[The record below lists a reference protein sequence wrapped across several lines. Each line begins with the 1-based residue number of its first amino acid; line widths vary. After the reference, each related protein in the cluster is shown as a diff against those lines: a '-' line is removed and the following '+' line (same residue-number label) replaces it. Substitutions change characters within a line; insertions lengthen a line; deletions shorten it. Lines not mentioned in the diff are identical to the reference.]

1 MRLSRRLAIGML
13 AAVMALSM
21 TACGGGN
28 ASENPSSS
36 GNNASSN
43 SSSSA
48 SSGSNSSSSSS
59 SASSDSNSQNQVT
72 AVSRTDKYF
81 KRLGV
86 DPEKSYY
93 YEKET
98 LTGASRG
105 TLAVVTSDGVR
116 IGIKSTLPGFD
127 FAIYDK
133 RTKEQYSVWHNYQI
147 EGTTYEKRVECSTE
161 EHNDWPLIKPGT
173 PVKATT
179 HKVNGVEYY
188 AEEITL
194 TDSWG
199 YKSTYYYC
207 FDLNDTEGMNLR
219 YIVEPVDYSNDS
231 DEILDIIY
239 RINIINN
246 KAHMDMLRIPEGYNF
261 YKWIHNDRQ
270 YVGLTPKDTYPN

>member
-1 MRLSRRLAIGML
+1 MRLSKRLAIGML

-21 TACGGGN
+21 TACGSGN
-28 ASENPSSS
+28 PNENPSSS
-36 GNNASSN
+36 GSNASSN

-48 SSGSNSSSSSS
+48 SSGSNSSSSEVSS
-59 SASSDSNSQNQVT
+59 SSNSQNQAT

-93 YEKET
+93 YEEET

-116 IGIKSTLPGFD
+116 VGIKSTLPGFD
-127 FAIYDK
+127 FSIYDK
-133 RTKEQYSVWHNYQI
+133 RTKEQYSVWHNYQVVD
-147 EGTTYEKRVECSTE
+147 TTYEKRVYLDTRQERDS
-161 EHNDWPLIKPGT
+161 DWPLIKPGT

-179 HKVNGVEYY
+179 YKVNGVEYY
-188 AEEITL
+188 AEKITL
-194 TDSWG
+194 TDVWRQP
-199 YKSTYYYC
+199 TYYYC

-219 YIVEPVDYSNDS
+219 YIVEPVDYSKDS

-239 RINIINN
+239 RINVINN
-246 KAHMDMLRIPEGYNF
+246 KAHMDMLRVPEGYKF
-261 YKWIHNDRQ
+261 YKDYE
-270 YVGLTPKDTYPN
+270 YVGTTPKDTYPN